1 MDNLV
6 FSNMLHR
13 PARTVVS
20 ILGIAVG
27 VMLIVFT
34 VGLANGSLREQAK
47 REANVGA
54 EIFLCASG
62 PACIGGSGAFRLPVS
77 MVGDLE
83 KIEGVKSAVAIGQQ
97 SVDAD
102 SNSGK
107 RLIDGVNF
115 DQYAAMSGIRIVE
128 GRPFT
133 DKTEEAIID
142 TGFQKQKK
150 FKIGDNVKLWE
161 RNFTIVG
168 AYEPAGG
175 ARVKIPLSTMQA
187 QVSGDNTTPEN
198 LDKATAILIK
208 VKGGYEENQVGENI
222 LKVFPNN
229 QLVRTKDLEELYLN
243 SIPALDVF
251 LNVIIGVKMR
261 SIICPTRLKTKRS

>member
-13 PARTVVS
+13 PARTIVS

-77 MVGDLE
+77 LARELE
-83 KIEGVKSAVAIGQQ
+83 KTEGVKSAVAIGQQ
-97 SVDAD
+97 SVNAD
-102 SNSGK
+102 SNTGK

-115 DQYAAMSGIRIVE
+115 DEYAAMSGIRIVQ
-128 GRPFT
+128 GRTFN
-133 DKTEEAIID
+133 DKTDEALID

-150 FKIGDNVKLWE
+150 FKVGDTIKLWE

-168 AYEPAGG
+168 TYEPAGG
-175 ARVKIPLSTMQA
+175 ARVKIPLSTMQK
-187 QVSGDNTTPEN
+187 QVSGDDVTPEN
-198 LDKATAILIK
+198 SDKATAILVKIK
-208 VKGGYEENQVGENI
+208 DGYDENQVGDNI
-222 LKVFPNN
+222 LKVFPDY

-251 LNVIIGVKMR
+251 LNVIIGVAT
-261 SIICPTRLKTKRS
+261 SINCATCGCS